1 MKKSLLLIFVFI
13 QIISYNIYAQD
24 ISADPFQNQIIKEDF
39 NQQGKTF
46 KIITT
51 SDNYFILDNG
61 DYFLSRNNSDSEF
74 AIFANNSEVSDFLLK
89 TAIRIGPSPNKEA
102 SIGLILKAQK
112 NANGAIIFEINKQ
125 KEFRIKQL
133 IKNKYQILSGNTKN
147 NGWEKT
153 KLLNGIDEINYIEI
167 RSKSNV
173 YDVYINNKYLST
185 FFVPEYTFGS
195 CGLIISPK
203 TKARVSYF
211 YLYSRGLN
219 TDTLNFLEENSSTED
234 LSKKIKILEEN
245 NLQLIEF
252 NNNIQEKLNNEINQL
267 KTRNLNL
274 ENSLNDKNQDIL
286 NLKNEISEIKNKI
299 ESTIQ
304 IENEEIIK
312 LQNKNKS
319 LQESIIQKEN
329 LIDKFKN
336 KINDIEEKITDL
348 SILSTEIEK
357 IKLLNVELQSN
368 IKEKDFSIQKLNENI
383 NKINR
388 NNEDFISNIDSLKAT
403 IYSLNDSLVNKK
415 EEINIIKGKLEIKN
429 SEYIS
434 SNEKN
439 QDLRKEVT
447 SLNTKIVEYQTQIL
461 NINSAFDNEKLKIDS
476 LNNILV
482 SNLNNKIN
490 QLNSI
495 LTNERDL
502 KNDLENSCTKDIRD
516 KENQILELNNINS
529 ILTKELEKN
538 KIDLEQFSASLDKS
552 NEENSFLNR
561 SINDLTK
568 DLEKSENSLKKLQNE
583 LNNKIKTLE
592 EKNNNISQLNIHAN
606 QNIKKIKE
614 ENQKHKN
621 TIQNQI
627 LKIEKISS
635 QISNLNDEIK
645 SLKEIQDQKSSS
657 NLALEKLNISLLDSI
672 KNLNNTNQELETK
685 IRELKNLFVDKNF
698 EVNGINTDK
707 VIETKDNKY
716 LKEEINAKIFYTV
729 KLGVYMKIQQNN
741 QIKINNK
748 IWYEET
754 DDGNYIYYS
763 GEFQNPIDAQNHL
776 NNIKKLGYKNSY
788 VIIKEE

>member
-1 MKKSLLLIFVFI
+1 M

-24 ISADPFQNQIIKEDF
+24 ISADLFQNQIIKEDF
-39 NQQGKTF
+39 NQQAETF

-61 DYFLSRNNSDSEF
+61 DYFLSRNNSNSEF

-89 TAIRIGPSPNKEA
+89 TAIRIGPSPNNEA

-133 IKNKYQILSGNTKN
+133 IKNKYQILSGNSKN
-147 NGWEKT
+147 SGWEKT

-167 RSKSNV
+167 RSNSNV
-173 YDVYINNKYLST
+173 YDVYINNEYLST

-211 YLYSRGLN
+211 YLYSKGLN
-219 TDTLNFLEENSSTED
+219 TDTLNFLEEISSTED

-252 NNNIQEKLNNEINQL
+252 NNNIQEKLNNEIIQL
-267 KTRNLNL
+267 NTRNLNL
-274 ENSLNDKNQDIL
+274 ENSLKDKNQEIL
-286 NLKNEISEIKNKI
+286 SLKNEIGEIKSKI

-348 SILSTEIEK
+348 SILNTEIEK
-357 IKLLNVELQSN
+357 IKLFNAELQSN

-383 NKINR
+383 SEINR
-388 NNEDFISNIDSLKAT
+388 NNEYFISNIDSLKAT
-403 IYSLNDSLVNKK
+403 IYYLNDSLVNKK
-415 EEINIIKGKLEIKN
+415 EEINIIKKKLEIKN

-434 SNEKN
+434 TNAKI
-439 QDLRKEVT
+439 QDLSKETT
-447 SLNTKIVEYQTQIL
+447 SLNTKILEYQTQIL
-461 NINSAFDNEKLKIDS
+461 NINLAFDNEKLKIDS

-482 SNLNNKIN
+482 SNLNNEIN
-490 QLNSI
+490 QLNLI
-495 LTNERDL
+495 ITNEKDL
-502 KNDLENSCTKDIRD
+502 KNDLKNSFTEDIRD

-529 ILTKELEKN
+529 ILTKESEKN
-538 KIDLEQFSASLDKS
+538 KIDLEKLK
-552 NEENSFLNR
+552 EEKSFLNA
-561 SINDLTK
+561 SINNLTK
-568 DLEKSENSLKKLQNE
+568 DLKKSENSLKKLQNE
-583 LNNKIKTLE
+583 SNNNIKNLE
-592 EKNNNISQLNIHAN
+592 EKNNNISQLNINAN

-614 ENQKHKN
+614 ENEQYKN

-635 QISNLNDEIK
+635 QINNLNDEIN
-645 SLKEIQDQKSSS
+645 SLKEIQAQKSSS
-657 NLALEKLNISLLDSI
+657 NLALEKLNISFLDSI
-672 KNLNNTNQELETK
+672 KNLNNTNKELETK
-685 IRELKNLFVDKNF
+685 IRELKNLFVEKNF
-698 EVNGINTDK
+698 EVNGINTNK

-716 LKEEINAKIFYTV
+716 LKEEINTKIFYTV

-741 QIKINNK
+741 QININNK

>member
-1 MKKSLLLIFVFI
+1 M

-24 ISADPFQNQIIKEDF
+24 ISADLFQNQIIKEDF
-39 NQQGKTF
+39 NQQAETF

-61 DYFLSRNNSDSEF
+61 DYFLSRNNSNSEF

-89 TAIRIGPSPNKEA
+89 TAIRIGPSPNNEA

-133 IKNKYQILSGNTKN
+133 IKNKYQILSGNSKN
-147 NGWEKT
+147 SGWEKT

-167 RSKSNV
+167 RSNSNV
-173 YDVYINNKYLST
+173 YDVYINNEYLST

-211 YLYSRGLN
+211 YLYSKGLN
-219 TDTLNFLEENSSTED
+219 TDTLNFLEEISSTED

-252 NNNIQEKLNNEINQL
+252 NNNIQEKLNNEIIQL
-267 KTRNLNL
+267 NTRNLNL
-274 ENSLNDKNQDIL
+274 ENSLKDKNQEIL
-286 NLKNEISEIKNKI
+286 SLKNEIGEIKSKI

-348 SILSTEIEK
+348 SILNTEIEK
-357 IKLLNVELQSN
+357 IKLFNAELQSN

-383 NKINR
+383 SEINR
-388 NNEDFISNIDSLKAT
+388 NNEYFISNIDSLKAT
-403 IYSLNDSLVNKK
+403 IYYLNDSLVNKK
-415 EEINIIKGKLEIKN
+415 EEINIIKKKLEIKN

-434 SNEKN
+434 TNAKI
-439 QDLRKEVT
+439 QDLSKETT
-447 SLNTKIVEYQTQIL
+447 SLNTKILEYQTQIL
-461 NINSAFDNEKLKIDS
+461 NINLAFDNEKLKIDS

-482 SNLNNKIN
+482 SNLNNEIN
-490 QLNSI
+490 QLNLI
-495 LTNERDL
+495 ITNEKDL
-502 KNDLENSCTKDIRD
+502 KNDLKNSFTEDIRD

-529 ILTKELEKN
+529 ILTKESEKN
-538 KIDLEQFSASLDKS
+538 KIDLEKLK
-552 NEENSFLNR
+552 EEKSFLNA
-561 SINDLTK
+561 SINNLTK
-568 DLEKSENSLKKLQNE
+568 DLKKSENSLKKLQNE
-583 LNNKIKTLE
+583 SNNNIKNLE
-592 EKNNNISQLNIHAN
+592 EKNNNISQLNINAN

-614 ENQKHKN
+614 ENEQYKN

-635 QISNLNDEIK
+635 QINNLNDEIN
-645 SLKEIQDQKSSS
+645 SLKEIQAQKSSS
-657 NLALEKLNISLLDSI
+657 NQALEKLNISFLDSI
-672 KNLNNTNQELETK
+672 KNLNNTNKELETK
-685 IRELKNLFVDKNF
+685 IRELKNLFVEKNF
-698 EVNGINTDK
+698 EVNGINTNK

-716 LKEEINAKIFYTV
+716 LKEEINTKIFYTV

-741 QIKINNK
+741 QININNK

>member
-1 MKKSLLLIFVFI
+1 MKKSLLLIFVFM

-24 ISADPFQNQIIKEDF
+24 ISADLFQNQIIKEDF
-39 NQQGKTF
+39 NQQAETF

-61 DYFLSRNNSDSEF
+61 DYFLSRNNSNSEF

-89 TAIRIGPSPNKEA
+89 TAIRIGPSPNNEA

-133 IKNKYQILSGNTKN
+133 IKNKYQILSGNSKN
-147 NGWEKT
+147 SGWEKT

-167 RSKSNV
+167 RSNSNV
-173 YDVYINNKYLST
+173 YDVYINNEYLST
-185 FFVPEYTFGS
+185 FFVPEYAFGS

-211 YLYSRGLN
+211 YLYSKGLN
-219 TDTLNFLEENSSTED
+219 TDTLNFLEEISSTED

-252 NNNIQEKLNNEINQL
+252 NNNIQEKLNNEIIQL
-267 KTRNLNL
+267 NTRNLNL
-274 ENSLNDKNQDIL
+274 ENSLKDKNQEIL
-286 NLKNEISEIKNKI
+286 SLKNEIGEIKSKI

-348 SILSTEIEK
+348 SILNTEIEK
-357 IKLLNVELQSN
+357 IKLFNAELQSN

-383 NKINR
+383 SEINR
-388 NNEDFISNIDSLKAT
+388 NNEYFISNIDSLNAT
-403 IYSLNDSLVNKK
+403 IYYLNDSLVNKK
-415 EEINIIKGKLEIKN
+415 EEINIIKKKLEIKN

-434 SNEKN
+434 TNAKI
-439 QDLRKEVT
+439 QDLSKETT
-447 SLNTKIVEYQTQIL
+447 SLNTKILEYQTQIL
-461 NINSAFDNEKLKIDS
+461 NINLAFDNEKLKIDS

-482 SNLNNKIN
+482 SNLNNEIN
-490 QLNSI
+490 QLNLI
-495 LTNERDL
+495 ITNEKDL
-502 KNDLENSCTKDIRD
+502 KNDLKNSFIEDISD

-529 ILTKELEKN
+529 ILTKESEKN
-538 KIDLEQFSASLDKS
+538 KIDLEKLK
-552 NEENSFLNR
+552 EEKSFLNA
-561 SINDLTK
+561 SINNLTK
-568 DLEKSENSLKKLQNE
+568 DLKKSENSLKKLQNE
-583 LNNKIKTLE
+583 SNNNIKNLE
-592 EKNNNISQLNIHAN
+592 EKNNNISQLNINAN

-614 ENQKHKN
+614 ENEQYKN

-635 QISNLNDEIK
+635 QINNLNDEIN
-645 SLKEIQDQKSSS
+645 SLKEIQAQKSSS
-657 NLALEKLNISLLDSI
+657 NLALEKLNISFLDSI
-672 KNLNNTNQELETK
+672 KNLNNTNKELETK
-685 IRELKNLFVDKNF
+685 IRELKNLFVEKNF
-698 EVNGINTDK
+698 EVNGINTNK

-716 LKEEINAKIFYTV
+716 LKEEINTKIFYTV

-741 QIKINNK
+741 QININNK

>member
-1 MKKSLLLIFVFI
+1 M

-24 ISADPFQNQIIKEDF
+24 ISADLFQNQIIKEDF
-39 NQQGKTF
+39 NQQAETF

-61 DYFLSRNNSDSEF
+61 DYFLSRNNSNSEF

-89 TAIRIGPSPNKEA
+89 TAIRIGPSPNNEA

-133 IKNKYQILSGNTKN
+133 IKNKYQILSGNSKN
-147 NGWEKT
+147 SGWEKT

-167 RSKSNV
+167 RSNSNV
-173 YDVYINNKYLST
+173 YDVYINNEYLST
-185 FFVPEYTFGS
+185 FFVPEYAFGS

-211 YLYSRGLN
+211 YLYSKGLN
-219 TDTLNFLEENSSTED
+219 TDTLNFLEEISSTED

-252 NNNIQEKLNNEINQL
+252 NNNIQEKLNNEIIQL
-267 KTRNLNL
+267 NTRNLNL
-274 ENSLNDKNQDIL
+274 ENSLKDKNQEIL
-286 NLKNEISEIKNKI
+286 SLKNEIGEIKSKI

-348 SILSTEIEK
+348 SILNTEIEK
-357 IKLLNVELQSN
+357 IKLFNAELQSN

-383 NKINR
+383 SEINR
-388 NNEDFISNIDSLKAT
+388 NNEYFISNIDSLKAT
-403 IYSLNDSLVNKK
+403 IYYLNDSLVNKK
-415 EEINIIKGKLEIKN
+415 EEINIIKKKLEIKN

-434 SNEKN
+434 TNAKI
-439 QDLRKEVT
+439 QDLSKETT
-447 SLNTKIVEYQTQIL
+447 SLNTKILEYQTQIL
-461 NINSAFDNEKLKIDS
+461 NINLAFDNEKLKIDS

-482 SNLNNKIN
+482 SNLNNEIN
-490 QLNSI
+490 QLNLI
-495 LTNERDL
+495 ITNEKDL
-502 KNDLENSCTKDIRD
+502 KNDLKNSFIEDISD

-529 ILTKELEKN
+529 ILTKESEKN
-538 KIDLEQFSASLDKS
+538 KIDLEKLK
-552 NEENSFLNR
+552 EEKSFLNA
-561 SINDLTK
+561 SINNLTK
-568 DLEKSENSLKKLQNE
+568 DLKKSENSLKKLQNE
-583 LNNKIKTLE
+583 SNNNIKNLE
-592 EKNNNISQLNIHAN
+592 EKNNNISQLNINAN

-614 ENQKHKN
+614 ENEQYKN

-635 QISNLNDEIK
+635 QINNLNDEIN
-645 SLKEIQDQKSSS
+645 SLKEIQAQKSSS
-657 NLALEKLNISLLDSI
+657 NLALEKLNISFLDSI
-672 KNLNNTNQELETK
+672 KNLNNTNKELETK
-685 IRELKNLFVDKNF
+685 IRELKNLFVEKNF
-698 EVNGINTDK
+698 EVNGINTNK

-716 LKEEINAKIFYTV
+716 LKEEINTKIFYTV

-741 QIKINNK
+741 QININNK

>member
-1 MKKSLLLIFVFI
+1 M

-24 ISADPFQNQIIKEDF
+24 ISADLFQNQIIKEDF
-39 NQQGKTF
+39 NQQAETF

-61 DYFLSRNNSDSEF
+61 DYFLSRNNSNSEF

-89 TAIRIGPSPNKEA
+89 TAIRIGPSPNNEA

-133 IKNKYQILSGNTKN
+133 IKNKYQILSGNSKN
-147 NGWEKT
+147 SGWEKT

-167 RSKSNV
+167 RSNSNV
-173 YDVYINNKYLST
+173 YDVYINNEYLST
-185 FFVPEYTFGS
+185 FFVPEYAFGS

-211 YLYSRGLN
+211 YLYSKGLN
-219 TDTLNFLEENSSTED
+219 TDTLNFLEEISSTED

-252 NNNIQEKLNNEINQL
+252 NNNIQEKLNNEIIQL
-267 KTRNLNL
+267 NTRNLNL
-274 ENSLNDKNQDIL
+274 ENSLKDKNQEIL
-286 NLKNEISEIKNKI
+286 SLKNEIGEIKSKI

-348 SILSTEIEK
+348 SILNTEIEK
-357 IKLLNVELQSN
+357 IKLFNAELQSN

-383 NKINR
+383 SEINR
-388 NNEDFISNIDSLKAT
+388 NNEYFISNIDSLNAT
-403 IYSLNDSLVNKK
+403 IYYLNDSLVNKK
-415 EEINIIKGKLEIKN
+415 EEINIIKKKLEIKN

-434 SNEKN
+434 TNAKI
-439 QDLRKEVT
+439 QDLSKETT
-447 SLNTKIVEYQTQIL
+447 SLNTKILEYQTQIL
-461 NINSAFDNEKLKIDS
+461 NINLAFDNEKLKIDS

-482 SNLNNKIN
+482 SNLNNEIN
-490 QLNSI
+490 QLNLI
-495 LTNERDL
+495 ITNEKDL
-502 KNDLENSCTKDIRD
+502 KNDLKNSFIEDISD

-529 ILTKELEKN
+529 ILTKESEKN
-538 KIDLEQFSASLDKS
+538 KIDLEKLK
-552 NEENSFLNR
+552 EEKSFLNA
-561 SINDLTK
+561 SINNLTK
-568 DLEKSENSLKKLQNE
+568 DLKKSENSLKKLQNE
-583 LNNKIKTLE
+583 SNNNIKNLE
-592 EKNNNISQLNIHAN
+592 EKNNNISQLNINAN

-614 ENQKHKN
+614 ENEQYKN

-635 QISNLNDEIK
+635 QINNLNDEIN
-645 SLKEIQDQKSSS
+645 SLKEIQAQKSSS
-657 NLALEKLNISLLDSI
+657 NLALEKLNISFLDSI
-672 KNLNNTNQELETK
+672 KNLNNTNKELETK
-685 IRELKNLFVDKNF
+685 IRELKNLFVEKNF
-698 EVNGINTDK
+698 EVNGINTNK

-716 LKEEINAKIFYTV
+716 LKEEINTKIFYTV

-741 QIKINNK
+741 QININNK